1 MFDIRH
7 GEGGVIAL
15 SGRLDASHAARLE
28 ETLDAVKGS
37 ATLDLAAL
45 EYVSSL
51 GLGALLKTQ
60 KRLMAQGTGLRL
72 RGLSPHLREVFRFSG
87 FDRIFE
93 IEGA

>member
-1 MFDIRH
+1 MFDIRRTDD
-7 GEGGVIAL
+7 GAIAL
-15 SGRLDASHAARLE
+15 SGRLDASQAGRLDE
-28 ETLDAVKGS
+28 ALAGIRGPTTLDV
-37 ATLDLAAL
+37 AAL

-51 GLGALLKTQ
+51 GLGVLLKTQ
-60 KRLMAQGTGLRL
+60 KRLMTEGAGLRL